1 MRRFVTKSR
10 IVAAF
15 LSGLATLGTLGS
27 VRAQVLRELPQLE
40 DVGVTERIGASI
52 PPEIEL
58 TDESGRVVRMGDL
71 VGRGRP
77 AVVILGY
84 YGCPMLCGLVLNGF
98 LDAAK
103 ASPWTVGRDYDVV
116 YVTIDPNE
124 QPPLA
129 AAKKAAV
136 LESYGRAGSAEG
148 WHFLT
153 ARADQSA
160 ALAAAVGFGYRWVP
174 ERNEWAHPSVLTLVG
189 ADGRIGRYL
198 YGVQFDPRSLRI
210 GLTEAGRGESA
221 SMIDRLILYCFHYD
235 ANEGRYVVAAQNIM
249 RVAGAFTLVAMAAW
263 LVPFWIRSARGRGP
277 GSGFEPPD
285 SLKGVSA

>member
-1 MRRFVTKSR
+1 MRRSVRRSR
-10 IVAAF
+10 LRAGALSILAAVC
-15 LSGLATLGTLGS
+15 LLAP
-27 VRAQVLRELPQLE
+27 VRAQVLRDLPQLE
-40 DVGVTERIGASI
+40 EVGVTELIDASI
-52 PPEIEL
+52 PAAIEL

-103 ASPWTVGRDYDVV
+103 ESPWTVGRDYDVV
-116 YVTIDPNE
+116 YVSIDPNE

-136 LESYGRAGSAEG
+136 LASYGRAGSADG

-174 ERNEWAHPSVLTLVG
+174 ERNEWAHASVLTLVG

-198 YGVQFDPRSLRI
+198 YGVQFDPRSLRL
-210 GLTEAGRGESA
+210 GLTEAGRGESS

-249 RVAGAFTLVAMAAW
+249 RAAGAFTLVAMAAW
-263 LVPFWIRSARGRGP
+263 LVPFWMRSARGRRP
-277 GSGFEPPD
+277 SGSGPQD